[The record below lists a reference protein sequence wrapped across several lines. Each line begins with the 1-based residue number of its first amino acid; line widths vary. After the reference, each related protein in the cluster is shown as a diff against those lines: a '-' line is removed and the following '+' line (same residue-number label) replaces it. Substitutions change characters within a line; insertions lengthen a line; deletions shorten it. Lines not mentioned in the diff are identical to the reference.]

1 MLYCFGGAILS
12 GVLLAEPTLAPFSN
26 TNNVVLATVI
36 WYFVFYCPQDVFYK
50 CAAFLPLRLVLA
62 SMKEVTRTW
71 KVLGGV
77 TQARK
82 HYNEGWFVMIA
93 VGWAKVPLL
102 DLDLPSP
109 SDYDSAPGFARYVYL
124 PPCDSCICIGSFT
137 PLQSSVTGAG
147 GGLMSNFEQLVRGV
161 WKPETNELLKMSYP
175 TKVTLIGAVLFTLQ
189 ESQYFPLARHHL
201 MFFYTIFVVINKV
214 RMMLIHSTESP
225 FAPLEAV
232 LYHLFF
238 ARQPTVT
245 EAKGAA
251 KRNSTAACSD
261 LKVKSAKSHNGSA
274 VHDTN
279 GNISCVHET
288 NENST
293 DSNDNGDTV
302 SIKTCNKKTD

>member
-93 VGWAKVPLL
+93 VGWAK
-102 DLDLPSP
+102 
-109 SDYDSAPGFARYVYL
+109 
-124 PPCDSCICIGSFT
+124 
-137 PLQSSVTGAG
+137 GAG